1 MLGKLIKYDM
11 KSLNRFLPV
20 MHVFI
25 LLASILIRI
34 FITGR
39 INPQTS
45 SNQLDFL
52 MLLSFV
58 LCFTIIVALSTGTY
72 LIAGIRFY
80 KNMFTDEGY
89 LTKTLPVT
97 NGMHLFSKTIAGGI
111 WATINMLTVYL
122 CAYIVAWTPY
132 IKSVAVEYKDD
143 ILKEFGF
150 VGKYANISF
159 STVCLILLIFS
170 CFGALSSIIMIYAS
184 VALGQLFS
192 SHRVLG
198 AVVSYF
204 VISTLMS
211 VLSLVVMMLFGHET
225 RLVVTASSLE
235 SEFNFVSYMI
245 EVMKISG
252 MLMVVTSIILYI
264 ATHCIMNRKINLI

>member
-1 MLGKLIKYDM
+1 MLRKLIKYDM

-20 MHVFI
+20 MHLFI
-25 LLASILIRI
+25 LLASILIRF

-39 INPQTS
+39 INPQAY
-45 SNQLDFL
+45 NEQLDFL
-52 MLLSFV
+52 MLLSFI
-58 LCFTIIVALSTGTY
+58 LYFAIIVALSTGTY
-72 LIAGIRFY
+72 LVAGIRFY

-97 NGMHLFSKTIAGGI
+97 NGMHLFSKTIAGSI
-111 WATINMLTVYL
+111 WATINILTVYL
-122 CAYIVAWTPY
+122 CTYIVVWTPY
-132 IKSVAVEYKDD
+132 IRSEVAKNKND

-150 VGKYANISF
+150 VGKYADIPF
-159 STVCLILLIFS
+159 STALLILLIFS

-211 VLSLVVMMLFGHET
+211 VLSVVVIALFGHET
-225 RLVVTASSLE
+225 RLLITASSLE
-235 SEFNFVSYMI
+235 IEFNFVSYMI
-245 EVMKISG
+245 EVMEISTV
-252 MLMVVTSIILYI
+252 LIVVTSIILY
-264 ATHCIMNRKINLI
+264 TVTYYIMNRKVNLI